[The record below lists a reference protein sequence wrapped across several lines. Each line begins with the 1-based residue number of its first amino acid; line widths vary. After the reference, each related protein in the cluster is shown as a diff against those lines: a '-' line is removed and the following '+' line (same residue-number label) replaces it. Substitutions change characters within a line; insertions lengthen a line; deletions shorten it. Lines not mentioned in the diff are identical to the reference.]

1 MDHFMRQYN
10 QTRLFAASCISLVLT
25 AMTFAIRAR
34 LETVFGPAGLGMSL
48 EQIGYAFMP
57 AFWGFTLAIILGGQ
71 LVDTIG
77 MKKGMWLAFA
87 FHAIGIGLTLT
98 AYDFSTLFIATI
110 IMGLGNGMVEAVCN
124 PLVASMYPNDKT
136 KMLNRFHLWWPAGIV
151 IGSLIGLILMDVMGF
166 SWQLMVSSLF
176 IPLALYGYLLIGQ
189 SFPLTERVSLGI
201 NQVDAYK
208 SLARPLFLFVAF
220 CMLLSAT
227 TELGTTQRIES
238 LLKETGVNAL
248 LVLAFIN
255 GIMIIGRALAG
266 PIAMKIKTTGMLFLS
281 SLFAF
286 IGLQLLANSSGSFVF
301 IAAGVFAV
309 GITFFWPTTLAFISE
324 NIPESGA
331 FGMSLIGG
339 LGMLS
344 VSLILPL
351 MGRFLDNSVG
361 TEVIQK
367 MSILPFILIFLYGGL
382 YLKKR

>member
-1 MDHFMRQYN
+1 MHQYN

-189 SFPLTERVSLGI
+189 SFPLTERASLGI
-201 NQVDAYK
+201 NQIDAYK
-208 SLARPLFLFVAF
+208 SLARPLFLFIAF

>member
-1 MDHFMRQYN
+1 MHQYN
-10 QTRLFAASCISLVLT
+10 QNRLFAASCISLLLT
-25 AMTFAIRAR
+25 AMTFAIRVR
-34 LETVFGPAGLGMSL
+34 LETVFGPDGMGLSL

-71 LVDTIG
+71 LVDNIG
-77 MKKGMWLAFA
+77 MKKGMWLAFIC
-87 FHAIGIGLTLT
+87 HAIGITLTLT
-98 AYDFSTLFIATI
+98 AYDFSSLFVATV

-124 PLVASMYPNDKT
+124 PLVASMYPLEKT

-151 IGSLIGLILMDVMGF
+151 IGSIASLILMDIMGLG
-166 SWQLMVSSLF
+166 WQMMVGSLF
-176 IPLALYGYLLIGQ
+176 IPLVVYGYLLIGQ

-201 NQVDAYK
+201 NQVDAYN
-208 SLARPLFLFVAF
+208 SLAKPLFLFIAF

-227 TELGTTQRIES
+227 TELGTMQRIES

-266 PIAMKIKTTGMLFLS
+266 SIAIKIKTTGILFLS
-281 SLFAF
+281 SIFAF
-286 IGLQLLANSSGSFVF
+286 VGLQLLANSSGSYVF
-301 IAAGVFAV
+301 IAAAFFAIGV
-309 GITFFWPTTLAFISE
+309 TFFWPTTLAFISE

-344 VSLILPL
+344 VSLVLPL
-351 MGRFLDNSVG
+351 MGRFLDNSIG
-361 TEVIQK
+361 AEVIQK
-367 MSILPFILIFLYGGL
+367 MSILPFVLIFLYGGL
-382 YLKKR
+382 YLRKR

>member
-1 MDHFMRQYN
+1 MRQYN

-201 NQVDAYK
+201 NQIDAYK
-208 SLARPLFLFVAF
+208 SLARPLFLFIAF

>member
-1 MDHFMRQYN
+1 MDHFMHKYN

-25 AMTFAIRAR
+25 AMTFAIRVR
-34 LETVFGPAGLGMSL
+34 LETVFGPTGLGLSL

-71 LVDTIG
+71 LVDSIG
-77 MKKGMWLAFA
+77 MKKGMWLAFG
-87 FHAIGIGLTLT
+87 FHAIGIILTLT
-98 AYDFSTLFIATI
+98 AYDFSTLFIATVV
-110 IMGLGNGMVEAVCN
+110 MGLGNGMVEAACN
-124 PLVASMYPNDKT
+124 PLVASMYPHDKT

-151 IGSLIGLILMDVMGF
+151 IGSLIGLILMDVLSL
-166 SWQLMVSSLF
+166 SWQLMVSTLF

-189 SFPLTERVSLGI
+189 NFPLTERVTLGI

-208 SLARPLFLFVAF
+208 SLARPLFLFIAF

-238 LLKETGVNAL
+238 LLKETGVNGL

-255 GIMIIGRALAG
+255 GIMIIGRAFAG

>member
-1 MDHFMRQYN
+1 MDHFMHKYN
-10 QTRLFAASCISLVLT
+10 QTRLFVASCTSLVLT
-25 AMTFAIRAR
+25 AMTFAIRVR
-34 LETVFGPAGLGMSL
+34 LETVFGPTGLGLSL
-48 EQIGYAFMP
+48 EQIGYTFMP

-71 LVDTIG
+71 LVDSIG
-77 MKKGMWLAFA
+77 MKKGMWLAFG
-87 FHAIGIGLTLT
+87 FHAIGIILTLT
-98 AYDFSTLFIATI
+98 AYDFSTLFIATVV
-110 IMGLGNGMVEAVCN
+110 MGLGNGMVEAACN
-124 PLVASMYPNDKT
+124 PLVASMYPHDKT

-151 IGSLIGLILMDVMGF
+151 IGSLIGLILMDVLSL
-166 SWQLMVSSLF
+166 SWQLMVSTLF

-189 SFPLTERVSLGI
+189 NFPLTERVTLGI

-208 SLARPLFLFVAF
+208 SLARPLFLFIAF

-238 LLKETGVNAL
+238 LLKETGVNGL

-255 GIMIIGRALAG
+255 GIMIIGRAFAG

>member
-1 MDHFMRQYN
+1 MRQYN

>member
-1 MDHFMRQYN
+1 MHQYN
-10 QTRLFAASCISLVLT
+10 QNRLFAASCISLLLT
-25 AMTFAIRAR
+25 AMTFAIRVR
-34 LETVFGPAGLGMSL
+34 LETVFGPDGMGLSL

-71 LVDTIG
+71 LVDNIG
-77 MKKGMWLAFA
+77 MKKGMWLAFIC
-87 FHAIGIGLTLT
+87 HAIGITLTLT
-98 AYDFSTLFIATI
+98 AYDFSSLFVATV

-124 PLVASMYPNDKT
+124 PLVASMYPLEKT

-151 IGSLIGLILMDVMGF
+151 IGSIASLILMDIMGLG
-166 SWQLMVSSLF
+166 WQMMVGSLF
-176 IPLALYGYLLIGQ
+176 IPLVVYGYLLIGQ

-201 NQVDAYK
+201 NQVDAYN
-208 SLARPLFLFVAF
+208 SLAKPLFLFIAF

-227 TELGTTQRIES
+227 TELGTMQRIES

-266 PIAMKIKTTGMLFLS
+266 SIAIKIKTTGILFLS
-281 SLFAF
+281 SIFAF
-286 IGLQLLANSSGSFVF
+286 VGLQLLANSSGSYVF
-301 IAAGVFAV
+301 IAAAFFAIGV
-309 GITFFWPTTLAFISE
+309 TFFWPTTLAFISE

-331 FGMSLIGG
+331 FGLSLIGG

-344 VSLILPL
+344 VSLLLPL

-361 TEVIQK
+361 AEVIQK
-367 MSILPFILIFLYGGL
+367 MSVLPFVLIFLYGGL
-382 YLKKR
+382 YLRKR

>member
-1 MDHFMRQYN
+1 MHQYN

-201 NQVDAYK
+201 NQIDAYK
-208 SLARPLFLFVAF
+208 SLARPLFLFIAF

-266 PIAMKIKTTGMLFLS
+266 PIAIKIKTTGMLFLS

>member
-1 MDHFMRQYN
+1 
-10 QTRLFAASCISLVLT
+10 
-25 AMTFAIRAR
+25 
-34 LETVFGPAGLGMSL
+34 
-48 EQIGYAFMP
+48 
-57 AFWGFTLAIILGGQ
+57 
-71 LVDTIG
+71 
-77 MKKGMWLAFA
+77 
-87 FHAIGIGLTLT
+87 
-98 AYDFSTLFIATI
+98 
-110 IMGLGNGMVEAVCN
+110 
-124 PLVASMYPNDKT
+124 
-136 KMLNRFHLWWPAGIV
+136 
-151 IGSLIGLILMDVMGF
+151 MDVMGF

-201 NQVDAYK
+201 NQIDAYK
-208 SLARPLFLFVAF
+208 SLARPLFLFIAF

>member
-1 MDHFMRQYN
+1 MHQYN
-10 QTRLFAASCISLVLT
+10 QNRLFAASCISLLLT
-25 AMTFAIRAR
+25 AMTFAIRVR
-34 LETVFGPAGLGMSL
+34 LETVFGPDGMGLSL

-71 LVDTIG
+71 LVDNIG
-77 MKKGMWLAFA
+77 MKKGMWLAFIC
-87 FHAIGIGLTLT
+87 HAIGITLTLT
-98 AYDFSTLFIATI
+98 AYDFSSLFIATI
-110 IMGLGNGMVEAVCN
+110 VMGLGNGMVEAVCN
-124 PLVASMYPNDKT
+124 PLVASMYPLDKT

-151 IGSLIGLILMDVMGF
+151 IGSIASLILMDIMGLG
-166 SWQLMVSSLF
+166 WQMMVGSLF
-176 IPLALYGYLLIGQ
+176 IPLVVYGYLLIGQ

-201 NQVDAYK
+201 NQVDAYN
-208 SLARPLFLFVAF
+208 SLAKPLFLFIAF

-227 TELGTTQRIES
+227 TELGTMQRIES

-266 PIAMKIKTTGMLFLS
+266 LIAIKIKTTGILFLS
-281 SLFAF
+281 SIFAF
-286 IGLQLLANSSGSFVF
+286 VGLQLLANSSGSYVF
-301 IAAGVFAV
+301 IAAAFFAIGV
-309 GITFFWPTTLAFISE
+309 TFFWPTTLAFISE

-344 VSLILPL
+344 VSLVLPL

-361 TEVIQK
+361 AEVIQK
-367 MSILPFILIFLYGGL
+367 MSVLPFVLIFLYGGL
-382 YLKKR
+382 YLRKR

>member
-1 MDHFMRQYN
+1 
-10 QTRLFAASCISLVLT
+10 
-25 AMTFAIRAR
+25 
-34 LETVFGPAGLGMSL
+34 
-48 EQIGYAFMP
+48 
-57 AFWGFTLAIILGGQ
+57 
-71 LVDTIG
+71 
-77 MKKGMWLAFA
+77 MWLAFA

-201 NQVDAYK
+201 NQIDAYK
-208 SLARPLFLFVAF
+208 SLARPLFLFIAF

>member
-1 MDHFMRQYN
+1 MHQYN
-10 QTRLFAASCISLVLT
+10 QNRLFAASCISLLLT
-25 AMTFAIRAR
+25 AMTFAIRVR
-34 LETVFGPAGLGMSL
+34 LETVFGPDGMGLSL

-71 LVDTIG
+71 LVDNIG
-77 MKKGMWLAFA
+77 MKKGMWLAFIC
-87 FHAIGIGLTLT
+87 HAIGITLTLT
-98 AYDFSTLFIATI
+98 AYDFSSLFVATV

-124 PLVASMYPNDKT
+124 PLVASMYPLEKT

-151 IGSLIGLILMDVMGF
+151 IGSIASLILMDIMGLG
-166 SWQLMVSSLF
+166 WQMMVGSLF
-176 IPLALYGYLLIGQ
+176 IPLVVYGYLLIGQ

-201 NQVDAYK
+201 NQVDAYN
-208 SLARPLFLFVAF
+208 SLAKPLFLFIAF

-227 TELGTTQRIES
+227 TELGTMQRIES

-266 PIAMKIKTTGMLFLS
+266 SIAIKIKTTGILFLS
-281 SLFAF
+281 SIFAF
-286 IGLQLLANSSGSFVF
+286 VGLQLLANSSGSYVF
-301 IAAGVFAV
+301 IAAAFFAIGV
-309 GITFFWPTTLAFISE
+309 TFFWPTTLAFISE

-339 LGMLS
+339 LWMLS
-344 VSLILPL
+344 VSLVLPL

-361 TEVIQK
+361 AEVIQK
-367 MSILPFILIFLYGGL
+367 MSVLPFVLIFLYGGL
-382 YLKKR
+382 YLRKR

>member
-1 MDHFMRQYN
+1 MHQYN
-10 QTRLFAASCISLVLT
+10 QNRLFAASCISLLLT
-25 AMTFAIRAR
+25 AMTFAIRVR
-34 LETVFGPAGLGMSL
+34 LETVFGPDGMGLSL

-71 LVDTIG
+71 LVDNIG
-77 MKKGMWLAFA
+77 MKKGMWLAFIC
-87 FHAIGIGLTLT
+87 HAIGITLTLT
-98 AYDFSTLFIATI
+98 AYDFSSLFVATV

-124 PLVASMYPNDKT
+124 PLVASMYPLEKT

-151 IGSLIGLILMDVMGF
+151 IGSIASLILMDIMGLG
-166 SWQLMVSSLF
+166 WQMMVGSLF
-176 IPLALYGYLLIGQ
+176 IPLVVYGYLLIGQ

-201 NQVDAYK
+201 NQVDAYN
-208 SLARPLFLFVAF
+208 SLAKPLFLFIAF

-227 TELGTTQRIES
+227 TELGTMQRIES

-266 PIAMKIKTTGMLFLS
+266 SIVIKIKTTGMLFLS
-281 SLFAF
+281 SIFAF
-286 IGLQLLANSSGSFVF
+286 AGLQLLANSSGSFVF
-301 IAAGVFAV
+301 IAAAFFAIGV
-309 GITFFWPTTLAFISE
+309 TFFWPTTLAFISE

-344 VSLILPL
+344 VSLVLPL

-361 TEVIQK
+361 AEVIQK
-367 MSILPFILIFLYGGL
+367 MSILPFALIFLYGGL
-382 YLKKR
+382 YLRKR

>member
-1 MDHFMRQYN
+1 MHQYN
-10 QTRLFAASCISLVLT
+10 QNRLFAASCISLLLT
-25 AMTFAIRAR
+25 AMTFAIRVR
-34 LETVFGPAGLGMSL
+34 LETVFGPDGMGLSL

-71 LVDTIG
+71 LVDNIG
-77 MKKGMWLAFA
+77 MKKGMWLAFIC
-87 FHAIGIGLTLT
+87 HAIGITLTLT
-98 AYDFSTLFIATI
+98 AYDFSSLFVATV

-124 PLVASMYPNDKT
+124 PLVASMYPLEKT

-151 IGSLIGLILMDVMGF
+151 IGSIASLILMDIMGLG
-166 SWQLMVSSLF
+166 WQMMVGSLF
-176 IPLALYGYLLIGQ
+176 IPLVVYGYLLIGQ

-201 NQVDAYK
+201 NQVDAYN
-208 SLARPLFLFVAF
+208 SLAKPLFLFIAF

-227 TELGTTQRIES
+227 TELGTMQRIES

-266 PIAMKIKTTGMLFLS
+266 LIAIKIKTTGILFLS
-281 SLFAF
+281 SIFAF
-286 IGLQLLANSSGSFVF
+286 VGLQLLANSSGSYVF
-301 IAAGVFAV
+301 IAAAFFAIGV
-309 GITFFWPTTLAFISE
+309 TFFWPTTLAFISE

-344 VSLILPL
+344 VSLVLPL

-361 TEVIQK
+361 AEVIQK
-367 MSILPFILIFLYGGL
+367 MSVLPFVLIFLYGGL
-382 YLKKR
+382 YLRKR

>member
-1 MDHFMRQYN
+1 MHQYN

-201 NQVDAYK
+201 NQIDAYK
-208 SLARPLFLFVAF
+208 SLARPLFLFIAF

>member
-1 MDHFMRQYN
+1 MHKYN

-201 NQVDAYK
+201 NQIDAYK
-208 SLARPLFLFVAF
+208 SLARPLFLFIAF

>member
-1 MDHFMRQYN
+1 MRQYN

-189 SFPLTERVSLGI
+189 SFPLTERVTLGI

-208 SLARPLFLFVAF
+208 SLARPLFLFIAF